1 MHTYIYIHTHTYIH
15 RRFNL
20 PISELLIEDYACAL
34 HCTILLQGRLYIF
47 PRHVCFA
54 CDLLGNVRS
63 LVIAFADI
71 LDIRKAKTAFII
83 PNAIEVSKET

>member
-1 MHTYIYIHTHTYIH
+1 MPAAYPAPFATMSALQGHEIDDEGDRDPLH

-20 PISELLIEDYACAL
+20 PLSELLIEDYACAL
-34 HCTILLQGRLYIF
+34 YSTILLQGRLYIF

-63 LVIAFADI
+63 LVIG
-71 LDIRKAKTAFII
+71 IRIYTCLYI
-83 PNAIEVSKET
+83 